1 MRKGRPKPPFHRLRR
16 RTRLLLLFPRI
27 VLRVDV
33 VNSPRPGTVELDHR
47 VFIGEEIVS
56 RAWQQREETASRQN
70 LSLATIGSRSHAQ
83 TSRPGDHSD
92 DLRFGMGM
100 RSNVIVFRQFQSK
113 GKHAFFARIAVEHR
127 RLRLRRDG
135 WRRRSPFDVLW
146 CDQFVLAHLTDGAIR
161 QRRKSK
167 YRHRSNVEKVTPIH
181 RVPPSI
187 PADSMPV
194 ASTRILVPRWRQLA
208 EDRRTRLIT
217 KETPCLRA
225 HQGGM
230 QCPVRG
236 QSRRFNR
243 APITSGLPLPAQP
256 VDATLYLKGEMECA

>member
-1 MRKGRPKPPFHRLRR
+1 
-16 RTRLLLLFPRI
+16 
-27 VLRVDV
+27 
-33 VNSPRPGTVELDHR
+33 
-47 VFIGEEIVS
+47 
-56 RAWQQREETASRQN
+56 
-70 LSLATIGSRSHAQ
+70 
-83 TSRPGDHSD
+83 
-92 DLRFGMGM
+92 
-100 RSNVIVFRQFQSK
+100 
-113 GKHAFFARIAVEHR
+113 FARIAVEHR

-194 ASTRILVPRWRQLA
+194 ASTRILVPLWRQLA

-217 KETPCLRA
+217 KETLVFARTKVECN
-225 HQGGM
+225 
-230 QCPVRG
+230 VRFG
-236 QSRRFNR
+236 SRLCEN
-243 APITSGLPLPAQP
+243 
-256 VDATLYLKGEMECA
+256 

>member
-1 MRKGRPKPPFHRLRR
+1 M
-16 RTRLLLLFPRI
+16 
-27 VLRVDV
+27 
-33 VNSPRPGTVELDHR
+33 SP
-47 VFIGEEIVS
+47 
-56 RAWQQREETASRQN
+56 
-70 LSLATIGSRSHAQ
+70 
-83 TSRPGDHSD
+83 
-92 DLRFGMGM
+92 
-100 RSNVIVFRQFQSK
+100 
-113 GKHAFFARIAVEHR
+113 
-127 RLRLRRDG
+127 
-135 WRRRSPFDVLW
+135 LW

-194 ASTRILVPRWRQLA
+194 ASTRILVPLWRQLA

-230 QCPVRG
+230 QCPVRVNLVVLTV
-236 QSRRFNR
+236 RR
-243 APITSGLPLPAQP
+243 SLPVYPYEQTISEP
-256 VDATLYLKGEMECA
+256 VGMSQKCQEPTCQ